1 MAKYTFQFSNQVNFE
16 AEDFS
21 SVHKLLTF
29 LEDEN
34 ERLKAQEQ
42 SASFALQKID
52 KNGKVIANFERIDF
66 PIDIW
71 DEQLFEP
78 LYEHNDRY
86 LKKHPELASIIISEK
101 PQNDL
106 DSPVNDQPDVL
117 SLSKTDESWE
127 KAFLEASEK
136 ELLEQDD
143 EQVKEEVQ
151 SFPTYAP
158 EEQETPVAVTS
169 EPTEASTINEEVSPV
184 ISNNEYTT
192 SYSDVAQETT
202 TAAPEA
208 VVNDSRNILSQ
219 VEEKLS
225 DPLAV
230 TPDKG
235 MDHINILDHMANSDD
250 QELSQ
255 LLNEISSFVDQKLT
269 SYTSKLEYSTNQEL
283 QSIDRREEI
292 KKMLLDQCSELTQTQ
307 IKALTEQLTQEK
319 TRAISDEQT
328 RHQNELA
335 RIESDFNSR
344 LAQGRQNIEVTNISN
359 TQKEIEKSQSEI
371 ISTLSNYAKTKAEQN
386 QGKLQ
391 LMKSKLQDTFSSIF
405 KKNILKESSYHNEI
419 LSQFQTPSA
428 VTKHLSTD
436 DSKKVQS
443 LHTAQSTDEQSDQ
456 SPKKSHLVR

>member
-101 PQNDL
+101 PQDDL
-106 DSPVNDQPDVL
+106 VSSVNDQPDV
-117 SLSKTDESWE
+117 SSKTDESWE

-143 EQVKEEVQ
+143 EQAKEEVQ

-158 EEQETPVAVTS
+158 EEQEPPVEVTS
-169 EPTEASTINEEVSPV
+169 KPTVASTLNEQIPPV
-184 ISNNEYTT
+184 ISNNEYVT

-202 TAAPEA
+202 TADPEV
-208 VVNDSRNILSQ
+208 VVNDSWNIQSQ

-225 DPLAV
+225 EPLAV

-235 MDHINILDHMANSDD
+235 MDHINILDHMTNSDD

-255 LLNEISSFVDQKLT
+255 LLSEISSFVDQKLT
-269 SYTSKLEYSTNQEL
+269 SYTSKLEYATNQEL
-283 QSIDRREEI
+283 QSIDRREDI

-335 RIESDFNSR
+335 RIESEFSSR

-359 TQKEIEKSQSEI
+359 TQKEIEKSQFEI

-391 LMKSKLQDTFSSIF
+391 LMKAKLQDTFSSIF

-419 LSQFQTPSA
+419 LSKFSTNTVISTPDENFKIKSLNITQT
-428 VTKHLSTD
+428 ST
-436 DSKKVQS
+436 
-443 LHTAQSTDEQSDQ
+443 EQSSAITSQ
-456 SPKKSHLVR
+456 KHHMVQ